1 MSIRFIAQPD
11 LRTASDLV
19 LTADLAFAYGLIGCD
34 LRNPRTA
41 LAESVEVQTRKIMS
55 NLDDLL
61 AEQGLSRRNVLAVT
75 VFLRDFHRFHVRF
88 EKVWSECF
96 DASCRPTRQ
105 LVGATDLFRSALVSM
120 DFVVSRTI

>member
-61 AEQGLSRRNVLAVT
+61 AEQGLSRRNVLVVT
-75 VFLRDFHRFHVRF
+75 VFLRDFHRFHARF
-88 EKVWSECF
+88 EKVWIECF